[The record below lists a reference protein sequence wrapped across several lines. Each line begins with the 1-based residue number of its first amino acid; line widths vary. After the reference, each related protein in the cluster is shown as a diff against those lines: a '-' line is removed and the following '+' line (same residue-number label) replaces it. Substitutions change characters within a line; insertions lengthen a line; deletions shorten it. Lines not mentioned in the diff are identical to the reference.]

1 MSKVYSDVYLRELW
15 NLWVLTQPDQSYKV
29 VYANFNEMRKHI
41 FLEPSKWITMIEQEV
56 EFFPKEPMQLL
67 KSLATNDLEIH
78 QGPMESMVW
87 EPDLEDLAAR
97 IKKSSFATT
106 AVEMFFNKKYENVQC
121 RNKYIFSM
129 LDDIKLVSSRSLTGF
144 MEFADLTYRDCVAFM
159 SRMLSE
165 ENIDVAKYLANSTRE
180 EEGMIAALAVG
191 VMRYVVDNIFLPQ
204 EGKYYDD
211 VIAKGALELFK
222 DPEWAKKL
230 VTEWIGKIREEGR

>member
-1 MSKVYSDVYLRELW
+1 MSRFYDGKYLRNLW

-29 VYANFNEMRKHI
+29 VYANFNEMRKHVI
-41 FLEPSKWITMIEQEV
+41 LEPSKWIAMIGETV
-56 EFFPKEPMQLL
+56 EFFSTKPLQLSR
-67 KSLATNDLEIH
+67 SLATNDMEIR
-78 QGPMESMVW
+78 QGSMESLVCVAYV
-87 EPDLEDLAAR
+87 EDLNAR
-97 IKKSSFATT
+97 IEKSSFATT

-121 RNKYIFSM
+121 RNKYILSM
-129 LDDIKLVSSRSLTGF
+129 LDDITLVSSRSLTGF
-144 MEFADLTYRDCVAFM
+144 MEFADLSYRDCVAFM

-191 VMRYVVDNIFLPQ
+191 VMRYVVNNVFFPQ

-211 VIAKGALELFK
+211 VIAKGSLELFK

-230 VTEWIGKIREEGR
+230 VTEWVDKIREEGQ

>member
-1 MSKVYSDVYLRELW
+1 MSKVYSDIYLRDLW
-15 NLWVLTQPDQSYKV
+15 NLWVLTQPDPSYKV
-29 VYANFNEMRKHI
+29 VYANFGEMRRHVPHSPHQW
-41 FLEPSKWITMIEQEV
+41 LELIEKMDT
-56 EFFPKEPMQLL
+56 FRPREPMQLR
-67 KSLATNDLEIH
+67 KSLTTNDLEIC
-78 QGPMESMVW
+78 QGSMKSLVC
-87 EPDLEDLAAR
+87 EGYVEDLAAR
-97 IKKSSFATT
+97 IEESSVATT

-129 LDDIKLVSSRSLTGF
+129 LDDIQLVSSRSLTGF

-191 VMRYVVDNIFLPQ
+191 VMRYVVDNMFLPQ

-230 VTEWIGKIREEGR
+230 VTEWVDKIREEGR

>member
-29 VYANFNEMRKHI
+29 VYANFDEMCRHV
-41 FLEPSKWITMIEQEV
+41 PSGPRQWLALIEKKI
-56 EFFPKEPMQLL
+56 EFYPKKPMQLSR
-67 KSLATNDLEIH
+67 SLATNDLEIR
-78 QGPMESMVW
+78 QGSMESLVC
-87 EPDLEDLAAR
+87 EGYVEDLAAR
-97 IKKSSFATT
+97 IEESSFATT

-144 MEFADLTYRDCVAFM
+144 MEFADLSYRDCVAFM
-159 SRMLSE
+159 SRMLGE

-191 VMRYVVDNIFLPQ
+191 VMRYVVDNMFLPQ

-230 VTEWIGKIREEGR
+230 VTEWVGKIREEGR